1 MLKVSK
7 ISFGVVGLWLCMTHG
22 VLAQNTYSPYSV
34 LGIGEL
40 QGLDLVHNMAMGGV
54 GISNPNPF
62 HLNNKNPALLPR
74 NRVVVFETAVS
85 VEQKR
90 LSTTDLEQD
99 NFTGGLGYLAFGFP
113 VIRDTWTISAGLMPY
128 SIVNY
133 KSTDVG
139 FVTGTATELNTT
151 FEGGGGISQAY
162 FASGLKLFKG
172 ISVGFRASYLFGSIR
187 QETVFD
193 VAGTNYLT
201 ADVERNSFSD
211 VTFGLGAAYTVEI
224 RENQSYMNFG
234 ITYEFGGEQG
244 VTRLQRLERRGF
256 SNDPISPVDEPPY
269 LVLDD
274 IEGNVEFP
282 ATLGLGISYEKSLKW
297 TIAAD
302 LTMGQWSN
310 YLNFEDEP
318 EGLNDRTEFAIGGSY
333 IPDAFSVSNYLKRV
347 TYMMGLNYQT
357 TPYLV
362 DGEEIQD
369 FGINFGV
376 TFPLRN
382 LSRLS
387 LAFKVGQRGT
397 TDNDLIQ
404 ERYFKA
410 SLGITVNDNKWFIR
424 RKFD

>member
-1 MLKVSK
+1 MLRIGK
-7 ISFGVVGLWLCMTHG
+7 ITFAVGVCFCMAG
-22 VLAQNTYSPYSV
+22 NMMAQNTYSPYSV
-34 LGIGEL
+34 LGVGDL
-40 QGLDLVHNMAMGGV
+40 QGLDLVHNMAMGGL
-54 GISNPNPF
+54 GISNANPF

-85 VEQKR
+85 VEQKN
-90 LSTTDLEQD
+90 LSTTDLEQE

-139 FVTGTATELNTT
+139 FVTGTDTELGTT

-162 FASGLKLFKG
+162 FATGLKLTKG
-172 ISVGFRASYLFGSIR
+172 LAVGARASYLFGSIR

-193 VAGTNYLT
+193 VAGSNYRT

-211 VTFGLGAAYTVEI
+211 ITFGLGAAYNFEI
-224 RENQSYMNFG
+224 KENLSYLNFG
-234 ITYEFGGEQG
+234 ITYEFGGDRG
-244 VTRLQRLERRGF
+244 VTRLERLERRAF
-256 SNDPISPVDEPPY
+256 TNDPISPDDEPPY
-269 LVLDD
+269 LVSDN
-274 IEGNVEFP
+274 IEGSVKFP
-282 ATLGLGISYEKSLKW
+282 ATLGLGVSYEKSLRW
-297 TIAAD
+297 TIGAD
-302 LTMGQWSN
+302 IIIGQWSE
-310 YLNFEDEP
+310 YLNFDDES
-318 EGLNDRTEFAIGGSY
+318 EELNDRTEFTIGGSY

-347 TYMMGLNYQT
+347 TYMMGFNYQT

-362 DGEEIQD
+362 NGQEIQD